1 MARNVCAA
9 GLFHLAV
16 AHALA
21 HYPVLGPTDG
31 ADPHSEINRLFSRL
45 PSRGDYGTQKL
56 FIFKK
61 IKT

>member
-16 AHALA
+16 IRALA

-31 ADPHSEINRLFSRL
+31 AEPHSEIDRLFSRP
-45 PSRGDYGTQKL
+45 PSHGDYGTQKL
-56 FIFKK
+56 FMFKK